1 MYHVCKPPSGIC
13 IACVVSAPTQV
24 YKFNRKGSRTCY
36 QIGRW
41 NERFGLC
48 CKNEKT
54 GSSNASAMTGTWR
67 YDSSLEAFQFIRQ
80 IDYITK
86 IITCHRPNR
95 MHGYQIT
102 WNRPRDGSTGVQANS
117 FYFRIAKTWNNLPKN
132 VVEARTIDTF
142 KSRLD
147 DAWKNHPTK
156 RTINV
161 PRATNDQDR
170 FEETV

>member
-1 MYHVCKPPSGIC
+1 MKNLDYAVRLEKLDL
-13 IACVVSAPTQV
+13 PTLLHRRERGDMIQV
-24 YKFNRKGSRTCY
+24 WKHFNAYDRST
-36 QIGRW
+36 ISP
-41 NERFGLC
+41 NFILC
-48 CKNEKT
+48 P
-54 GSSNASAMTGTWR
+54 
-67 YDSSLEAFQFIRQ
+67 
-80 IDYITK
+80 
-86 IITCHRPNR
+86 RPNR
-95 MHGYQIT
+95 KHGYQIT